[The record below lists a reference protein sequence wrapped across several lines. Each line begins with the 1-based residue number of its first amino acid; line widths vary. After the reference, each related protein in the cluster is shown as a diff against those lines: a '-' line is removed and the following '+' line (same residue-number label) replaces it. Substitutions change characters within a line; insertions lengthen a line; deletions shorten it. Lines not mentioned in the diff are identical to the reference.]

1 MLLHNPNIVCSSQ
14 MERLDS
20 PDDFDI
26 LMKYLFSLSA
36 ISMKREPG
44 DKKR

>member
-1 MLLHNPNIVCSSQ
+1 MWDPWAPAQSKYFCSSQ

-20 PDDFDI
+20 PDDFDV

-44 DKKR
+44 